1 MSVMGFTVSTSTQE
15 KHMTFTI
22 QNNINGNWESV
33 AQTIG
38 YGMAVDYIRMV
49 LNTYDNTQYRVINQ
63 DNAVVYPKQKGTQ

>member
-1 MSVMGFTVSTSTQE
+1 MGFTVLHQTTN
-15 KHMTFTI
+15 KRGNKMTFTI

-38 YGMAVDYIRMV
+38 YGMAVDFVRMV

-63 DNAVVYPKQKGTQ
+63 DNAVVYPINN